1 MVSDNA
7 SGETIKAERAA
18 FEVALTFDGDWF
30 VKALLQGECS
40 STFSS
45 GDKGLGGRISRK

>member
-7 SGETIKAERAA
+7 LGEAIKAERAA

-30 VKALLQGECS
+30 IKVSLQGEC
-40 STFSS
+40 FL
-45 GDKGLGGRISRK
+45 DLQQWLIKA